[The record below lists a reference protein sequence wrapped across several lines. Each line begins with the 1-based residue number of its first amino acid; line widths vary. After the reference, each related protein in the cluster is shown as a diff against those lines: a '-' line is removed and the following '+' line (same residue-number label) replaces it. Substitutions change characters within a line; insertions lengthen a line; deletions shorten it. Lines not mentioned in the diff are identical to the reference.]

1 MSKGR
6 EWTLKYEQ
14 RLRNVWVKA
23 TCGCWTLRKTTLLE
37 RIFHVLKTPMEKEC
51 GQIKYPKDT
60 DLIEQEMGIL
70 GSLVVT
76 FMIYEAILLSLFCFG

>member
-1 MSKGR
+1 
-6 EWTLKYEQ
+6 
-14 RLRNVWVKA
+14 
-23 TCGCWTLRKTTLLE
+23 
-37 RIFHVLKTPMEKEC
+37 MEKEC